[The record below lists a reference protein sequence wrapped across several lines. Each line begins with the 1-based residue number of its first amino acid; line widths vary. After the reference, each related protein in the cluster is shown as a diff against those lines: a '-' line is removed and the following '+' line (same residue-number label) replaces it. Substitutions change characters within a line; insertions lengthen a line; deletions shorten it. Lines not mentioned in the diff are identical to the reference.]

1 MELDSRKERR
11 RDRMMRSNSFD
22 TQEVRE
28 IGRKEAGESRGFSI
42 LWMGIIEDV
51 FQMEGKE
58 CEDQERLK
66 M

>member
-1 MELDSRKERR
+1 MHSKSSE
-11 RDRMMRSNSFD
+11 
-22 TQEVRE
+22 TQEMRK
-28 IGRKEAGESRGFSI
+28 IGRKEAAESRGFPI